1 MSNRIKL
8 HKNIIKRGL
17 KYEVYVNHTTY
28 RLSSKRAAKDFL
40 RGVDNY
46 LNIQFDLLNVNLIS
60 AYASYRRMASYLE
73 SYDLHAIRLQIKE
86 VESAIEITFTRCEW
100 ENYTSLS
107 FDKLGVSIDILIGIL
122 KRMESIGAQK
132 KYTII
137 SSELKAIQSACEL
150 QILSAQRFDF
160 SNRKHKANNGKVIE
174 INKNIINFNQ

>member
-1 MSNRIKL
+1 VSNRIKI
-8 HKNIIKRGL
+8 HKEVVKRGL
-17 KYEVYVNHTTY
+17 YYEVYVNHTTY
-28 RLSSKRAAKDFL
+28 RLSSKRAANDFL

-46 LNIQFDLLNVNLIS
+46 LNSQFDLLNINLIS
-60 AYASYRRMASYLE
+60 TYGAYRRLASYLD

-86 VESAIEITFTRCEW
+86 VENAIELAFTRCEW
-100 ENYTSLS
+100 DNYSSLS

-137 SSELKAIQSACEL
+137 SSEVRSINSACSL
-150 QILSAQRFDF
+150 QIIAAREFDF

-174 INKNIINFNQ
+174 ISKKIINFNK